1 MKVTIDIEEYDNGI
15 VVRWKPE
22 DPDYGEAH
30 LVYPK
35 DAQVEGVGNMILE
48 DIKNI
53 MDRNPTNK
61 VRMKI
66 EYEPITEE

>member
-1 MKVTIDIEEYDNGI
+1 MKVTIDIEECDNGI

-30 LVYPK
+30 LVYSK
-35 DAQVEGVGNMILE
+35 DAQVEGIGNLILE
-48 DIKNI
+48 DIKNL
-53 MDRNPTNK
+53 MDRNSTNS

-66 EYEPITEE
+66 EYETMQE

>member
-1 MKVTIDIEEYDNGI
+1 MKVAIDIEECDNGI

-35 DAQVEGVGNMILE
+35 DTQVEGIGNLIWE
-48 DIKNI
+48 DIKNL
-53 MDRNPTNK
+53 MDRCTTNN

-66 EYEPITEE
+66 EYEPMQE